1 MGRGMA
7 SCGGGPMMA
16 GQRAGVMTR
25 QAWRMTDGAVT
36 GKGMMRVSPPAM
48 RKAEKSHCDET
59 DQSDQQEQ

>member
-1 MGRGMA
+1 
-7 SCGGGPMMA
+7 MMA

-25 QAWRMTDGAVT
+25 QAWRMTDGSVT